1 MISPYHTTNSPALA
15 PSPKISSG
23 ALSMV
28 SGSGNNGIHSSI
40 APPNS
45 HSDCLDYG
53 NSASTGSVIDK
64 TEGSSVTNPVTEHSS
79 SGLPGHLSSSAAWKY
94 QSFQVL

>member
-1 MISPYHTTNSPALA
+1 
-15 PSPKISSG
+15 
-23 ALSMV
+23 MV

-40 APPNS
+40 APTNS

-53 NSASTGSVIDK
+53 SSGPTGSVIDK
-64 TEGSSVTNPVTEHSS
+64 NEDASVTNPVTEHSS
-79 SGLPGHLSSSAAWKY
+79 SGLSGHLSSSAAWKY